1 MPSGEE
7 VVPSVET
14 AGQPYTAENADFGA
28 AEPSKPGVQFEGK
41 KEDRH
46 EIFTPAMPSDADRN
60 ADLEGTKGRGGEHL
74 GITPGTEIPGTEAVN
89 PNPAGSSGPD
99 TRPGARTPPGPF
111 GPDTPNPD
119 PDPNDPDDDDDDLD
133 DPIPDQTQ
141 PR

>member
-1 MPSGEE
+1 VPSGEE